1 MASAA
6 SLRLLVASGSLV
18 SVSAVRST
26 MKEHRVDA
34 SGTTAFAHCCCQ
46 KLEEGEVCGYS
57 GFAGAF
63 NSAKHEIQAPDG
75 AKYCCKGRSSG
86 CDDKYPNPIREVLKG
101 GPLANPYTC
110 EIYKV
115 PETSTCC
122 CMETGGDTGK
132 TCLRG
137 VKEDGKKTGI
147 FVVDK
152 VYCCKTRDDGCD
164 EEEDRYSKPI
174 GLLTDAYDAKT
185 CAAALPKPTE
195 TETVV
200 GLDDEDEASVGETL
214 DDESTVL
221 DEQEGEGTAELTNP
235 GGLEEEGNTKPVVE
249 VIEDVEAS
257 TKPVVEDEIEDV
269 EASSPTSSP
278 AVISDSESDEQ
289 ETVDDTLEDD
299 IPNGEVED
307 VVPVEEK
314 PTGDFFNGVPMDVTS
329 LFVSEGEMQKE
340 AHVKGMDLLC
350 CCHGSAEIS
359 PGVRCTL
366 EDKDNIEGSRFK
378 SSCGKKGD
386 TWHSLLTM
394 QSHSKYESEA
404 WVKKCVVSSNSLE
417 KFPDEVKAA
426 ITA

>member
-63 NSAKHEIQAPDG
+63 NKKKHEVHAPDG
-75 AKYCCKGRSSG
+75 AKYCCKGRSDG
-86 CDDKYPNPIREVLKG
+86 CDDKYPEPIRGILKG
-101 GPLANPYTC
+101 GPLADPHTC
-110 EIYKV
+110 EIYE
-115 PETSTCC
+115 PAESSSCC

-132 TCLRG
+132 TCMRG
-137 VKEDGKKTGI
+137 VKEDGKKTSI
-147 FVVDK
+147 PANDK
-152 VYCCKTRDDGCD
+152 EYCCKTRDDGCD
-164 EEEDRYSKPI
+164 EEEHRYSKLI
-174 GLLTDAYDAKT
+174 SGLTDAYDAKT
-185 CAAALPKPTE
+185 CAATLPKPSLPE
-195 TETVV
+195 IVEEV
-200 GLDDEDEASVGETL
+200 DDEDETIEGETL

-221 DEQEGEGTAELTNP
+221 DDQEDEGTEESSNL
-235 GGLEEEGNTKPVVE
+235 GSEEELDTDQQDL
-249 VIEDVEAS
+249 EDSEAS
-257 TKPVVEDEIEDV
+257 NPT
-269 EASSPTSSP
+269 SSPTSSP
-278 AVISDSESDEQ
+278 SIDEVKQ
-289 ETVDDTLEDD
+289 EEVDDTPDD
-299 IPNGEVED
+299 IEGEAED
-307 VVPVEEK
+307 AEPVVVDAK
-314 PTGDFFNGVPMDVTS
+314 PTEDSTLDVTS
-329 LFVSEGEMQKE
+329 LFTKEGAFQKE
-340 AHVKGMDLLC
+340 AHVEDMDLLC
-350 CCHGSAEIS
+350 CCQGSGEIA